1 MKITN
6 KISRSFNI
14 VLRGGINNSNRYI
27 AKKILLFRLQFPVT
41 ISRES
46 DYNISIGAFDST

>member
-14 VLRGGINNSNRYI
+14 VLLGGINNSNRYI